1 MKKFSFIVNG
11 HVKSVEGIALLK
23 PAKLALIDDMANLNS
38 EFQEGLRQA
47 AALRIEPNTT
57 QPTLLVYRAREDN

>member
-11 HVKSVEGIALLK
+11 HVKTADGIAILK
-23 PAKLALIDDMANLNS
+23 PTHVAMLNGAAEICS
-38 EFQEGLRQA
+38 ELQEAIRQA
-47 AALRIEPNTT
+47 ATLRIEQITT